1 MWLVR
6 FVGPWFFHGQND
18 FFLDWTR
25 AIFHEKF
32 FQKTVHDTWN
42 IYDLICSIQMELS
55 PFGTLL
61 KFSWKLCL
69 EFLENSWM
77 DIWLSLHGGK
87 AFLFLYFIFI
97 VHEMWKIKIFRG
109 QFFRKIFNLI
119 FQGIVHVAIVRGQ
132 STSMDNCP
140 RNVQDPKNWYL
151 WNFIDEKIWNR
162 WNISVELFMY
172 RLKTN
177 FCPSFPERKDEWK
190 VSRFF
195 LKRCVRSV

>member
-6 FVGPWFFHGQND
+6 FVGPWFFHGQNG

-69 EFLENSWM
+69 EVLENSWM
-77 DIWLSLHGGK
+77 DIWLSLHVGK

-119 FQGIVHVAIVRGQ
+119 FHGHCPC
-132 STSMDNCP
+132 SNCP
-140 RNVQDPKNWYL
+140 WTIDVHGQLSTKRTRSKKLISLKFYRRKNLESMKY
-151 WNFIDEKIWNR
+151 
-162 WNISVELFMY
+162 
-172 RLKTN
+172 
-177 FCPSFPERKDEWK
+177 FCGIIY
-190 VSRFF
+190 VS
-195 LKRCVRSV
+195 S